1 MKLACPLVPVLIL
14 YVARYCLRGTLLDLS
29 VENETGQPA

>member
-1 MKLACPLVPVLIL
+1 MKLASPLVPVLIL
-14 YVARYCLRGTLLDLS
+14 NVARDCLRGPLLDLS